1 MPIPTIAASGATIVI
16 GEISIELATIYRY
29 LRTIYALYETG
40 EDVTAVINKK
50 RALDSWFQ
58 TKKDFVSTADGIFLH
73 LVFHGFCLRAYRT
86 DPSFHYDPLQ
96 VSTWI
101 ERALGSYIFSQSE
114 PNAPS
119 QIRAFALALGM
130 ITRAE
135 DSDWH
140 DRFIKLMQEGWTDGK
155 FAKTTWTDPLDV
167 LLSPEYAP
175 QLDAIEKILTGV
187 TPLAIPLDVD
197 RSFPYP
203 QDQVELLLVALPTAL
218 QTAKDYH
225 SSAVRRKIAYTDKD
239 LWIADF
245 IIGGYT
251 LDLETELVMTSDKS
265 WHAQPPKAK
274 IRLRFGVL
282 GATPPAVSTYLARPR
297 TKSAPVLQMSKTK
310 GGLETAEAL
319 KLLEFLAE
327 TTKKSEAIKKRF
339 ENLTQ

>member
-1 MPIPTIAASGATIVI
+1 MPIPAIAASGATIVI

-29 LRTIYALYETG
+29 LRTLYALYETG

-86 DPSFHYDPLQ
+86 DPSFHYDPQQ
-96 VSTWI
+96 VSSWI

-119 QIRAFALALGM
+119 QIRAFAVALGM

-140 DRFIKLMQEGWTDGK
+140 DRFVTLMKTGWFDGT
-155 FAKTTWTDPLDV
+155 FAKRTWTDPLDV
-167 LLSPEYAP
+167 LLSAEFAP
-175 QLDAIEKILTGV
+175 QLEIIVNILTGV
-187 TPLAIPLDVD
+187 TPIDVPSDMD
-197 RSFPYP
+197 RAFPYP
-203 QDQVELLLVALPTAL
+203 KDQVDLLLVALPAAL

-225 SSAVRRKIAYTDKD
+225 SAAVRKKISYTDKD

-245 IIGGYT
+245 IAGGYT
-251 LDLETELVMTSDKS
+251 LDLQTTLVMTSDKS
-265 WHAQPPKAK
+265 WHAHPPKAK

-282 GATPPAVSTYLARPR
+282 GATPPAVATYLARPR

-327 TTKKSEAIKKRF
+327 SAKKSEAIKKRF